1 MWGHCHRDLAPGLF
15 AKARLRVRQRLALRV
30 GRRSLG
36 LFGCRPRQSG
46 SFLDYHLWWGHFP
59 GKQKFLA
66 TTWLYSNLVKNAKA
80 SFMIIDFL
88 FLNFLRGGVEL
99 RVELQAEAKFESIYS
114 LDDPNTW
121 LPIPTDYAWNWQVAG
136 RRIFADLT
144 KEKLY
149 LLWRLVEDE

>member
-1 MWGHCHRDLAPGLF
+1 M
-15 AKARLRVRQRLALRV
+15 
-30 GRRSLG
+30 
-36 LFGCRPRQSG
+36 
-46 SFLDYHLWWGHFP
+46 
-59 GKQKFLA
+59 
-66 TTWLYSNLVKNAKA
+66 A